1 MSLEMPTPA
10 DHAATLE
17 SLRPAVLARLVE
29 IRGSLDHAL
38 ARVGEAEA
46 REHFDAVLRHT
57 QAYVATWD
65 WRLHRSFLQSYIALR
80 AGDGMSSDDVIH
92 VLVAVGE
99 VLVEMVRGQLGN
111 KPIVHELVVAVTKV
125 NAHTVRG
132 VIDLVAEELERRRAQ
147 RDQLIRGVGA

>member
-1 MSLEMPTPA
+1 MATPA
-10 DHAATLE
+10 DHAAHLE

-38 ARVGEAEA
+38 GRVPEAEA
-46 REHFDAVLRHT
+46 REHLDAVLRHM
-57 QAYVATWD
+57 QAYIATWD
-65 WRLHRSFLQSYIALR
+65 WRLHRAFLQSYLALR

-92 VLVAVGE
+92 VLAAVGDVVVEAVRAQARSSTDQE
-99 VLVEMVRGQLGN
+99 V
-111 KPIVHELVVAVTKV
+111 VVAVTKV

-147 RDQLIRGVGA
+147 RDQLLRGGAP